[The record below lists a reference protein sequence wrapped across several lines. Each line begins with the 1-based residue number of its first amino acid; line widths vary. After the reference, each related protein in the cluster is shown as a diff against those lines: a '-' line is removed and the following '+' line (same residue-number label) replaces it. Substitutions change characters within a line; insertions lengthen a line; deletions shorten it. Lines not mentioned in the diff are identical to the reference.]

1 MKERIHNLLAQ
12 AETLHRQQ
20 DINRAI
26 KAYQS
31 VLALSPQHVAALEGL
46 GLCSAQLNQ
55 MENAIHYF
63 SLALEHHPL
72 SEILHNNLGNVY
84 KAIAQFD
91 KAQNAYQKAIQIN
104 PNYAQAHHNLATLY
118 ARQNQ
123 YRDALEHYR
132 LAVNLAPDFVKAHY
146 NLGLLLLKHQELDA
160 AAIQFKNVLT
170 LHPEHMDAHFYS
182 GVLHLQANRLDDAE
196 QDFQCVLKIDSEHI
210 HALVNLGVIQL
221 KRGQGQLA
229 IDYFTKALG
238 LDEHNIEAR
247 NNIAATFIHHD
258 RYENALMHYD
268 VLLKQSPDHIEY
280 LYNAGVAQ
288 MALGHLQKARAHFEH
303 ILRRQDTHFAALNNL
318 AAIHSRLGHREQAI
332 TFLRRALSVKP
343 DDTATQFMLHAMT
356 GETLQ
361 PNACPE
367 YARHLFD
374 NYAVSYEQH
383 MQTTLHYTLPH
394 QIARILHQLNGLT
407 TQSQVLDL
415 GCGTGLTGIILK
427 EMSEQLTGV
436 DLSAK
441 MLAIAVDKGIYD
453 HLIQSDIQSFLNAS
467 QEQYSLI
474 VAADVIPYLGE
485 LDSLFS
491 VIKKRLDKNGR
502 FIFST
507 EISDDQPWKLQ
518 SSARFCHHQTY
529 IQELCRK
536 YDLTIIH
543 HEQCIARTQDA
554 QPVNVHID
562 VIENERHA
570 S

>member
-1 MKERIHNLLAQ
+1 MTEHIHNQLAQ

-20 DINRAI
+20 DLNRAI
-26 KAYQS
+26 EAYQS
-31 VLALSPQHVAALEGL
+31 VLALSPQHVEALEGL
-46 GLCSAQLNQ
+46 GLCYAQLNH

-63 SLALEHHPL
+63 ALALKHHPL
-72 SEILHNNLGNVY
+72 SESLLNNLGNAY

-91 KAQNAYQKAIQIN
+91 KARGAYQKAIQVN

-118 ARQNQ
+118 ARQDQ

-132 LAVNLAPDFVKAHY
+132 LAVNLEPDFVKAHY
-146 NLGLLLLKHQELDA
+146 NLGLLLLRHQELDA

-196 QDFQCVLKIDSEHI
+196 QDFQYVMKTDSEHI
-210 HALVNLGVIQL
+210 HALVNLGVIQV

-229 IDYFTKALG
+229 IEYFTKALG
-238 LDEHNIEAR
+238 LDEHNTEAR

-288 MALGHLQKARAHFEH
+288 MALGHLQEARAHFEH

-332 TFLRRALSVKP
+332 TFLRRAIAVKP

-367 YARHLFD
+367 YVTHLFD

-383 MQTTLHYTLPH
+383 MQTTLHYALPH
-394 QIARILHQLNGLT
+394 HIARILHQLNGLT
-407 TQSQVLDL
+407 MQSQVLDL
-415 GCGTGLTGIILK
+415 GCGTGLTGNVMR
-427 EMSEQLTGV
+427 EMSKQLTGV

-441 MLAIAVDKGIYD
+441 MLALASDKGIYD
-453 HLIQSDIQSFLNAS
+453 HLVQSDIQRFLNTS

-491 VIKKRLDKNGR
+491 VIKKRLAKNGR

-507 EISDDQPWKLQ
+507 EISDDTPWKLQ
-518 SSARFCHHQTY
+518 NSARFCHHQTY
-529 IQELCRK
+529 IQALCKK

-543 HEQCIARTQDA
+543 HEQCIARTQED

-570 S
+570 R